1 MNVDQLNADY
11 GIVNQLKFVEGKG
24 GFPVIEVDNNKAKAR
39 ISAYAGQ
46 VLSFQPVGEP
56 EDLMFV
62 SENAYYKTGKAT
74 KGGIPICWPWFGPD
88 PEGLGRASHGFVRN
102 RMWQVLG
109 TEAMSTGETYV
120 KLAVSSSAETQEIW
134 PHSFELAIEIVVGTQ
149 LSVSL
154 ITQNTGSEAFSITQA
169 FHTYFAIG
177 DVNQVQVLGL
187 EDASYLDKV
196 DGGTQKTQAGAV
208 TISAETDRIYTGV
221 KPELVIDDAALGRRI
236 RITTTGSH
244 TAIVWNPWA
253 EISAKMADL
262 AEQDYQRFICVETAN
277 AADETIQVAP
287 GSDYQLQAVYAIDR
301 S

>member
-102 RMWQVLG
+102 RMWQVLS
-109 TEAMSTGETYV
+109 TEAMATGETRV
-120 KLAVSSSAETQEIW
+120 KLGVSSSAETQEIW

>member
-1 MNVDQLNADY
+1 MNFDQLNADY

-102 RMWQVLG
+102 RMWQVLS
-109 TEAMSTGETYV
+109 TEAMATGETRV
-120 KLAVSSSAETQEIW
+120 KLGVSSSAETQEIW

-287 GSDYQLQAVYAIDR
+287 GSNYQLQAVYAIDR

>member
-102 RMWQVLG
+102 RMWQVLS
-109 TEAMSTGETYV
+109 TEAMATGETRV
-120 KLAVSSSAETQEIW
+120 KLGVSSSAETQEIW

-154 ITQNTGSEAFSITQA
+154 ITHNTGSEAFSITQA

>member
-102 RMWQVLG
+102 RMWQVLS
-109 TEAMSTGETYV
+109 TEAMATGETRV
-120 KLAVSSSAETQEIW
+120 KLGVSSSAETQEIW

-221 KPELVIDDAALGRRI
+221 KPA
-236 RITTTGSH
+236 
-244 TAIVWNPWA
+244 
-253 EISAKMADL
+253 
-262 AEQDYQRFICVETAN
+262 
-277 AADETIQVAP
+277 
-287 GSDYQLQAVYAIDR
+287 
-301 S
+301 